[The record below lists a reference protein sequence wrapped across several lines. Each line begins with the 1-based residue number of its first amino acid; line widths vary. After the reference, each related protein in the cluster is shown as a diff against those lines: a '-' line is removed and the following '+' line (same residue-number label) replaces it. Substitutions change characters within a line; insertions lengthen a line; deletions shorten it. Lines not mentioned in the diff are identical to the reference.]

1 MIKTK
6 YVNAMATGFFLVVI
20 AIVFH
25 QIATSMT
32 EQGIASGSPYDNA
45 ASYPRAVAI
54 IIAVLLV
61 LQYVMSVFVLPILN
75 RSAGASTDDP
85 LTDEQVINLAALKK
99 PALLLVI
106 FALYLM
112 LLGWLGYHLTTAPMI
127 MAIMLLCGVRSVTA
141 LLAAGIGIAL
151 VFAFLFEYFLKI
163 VLPGGIFALNIP
175 W

>member
-1 MIKTK
+1 MIKAK
-6 YVNAMATGFFLVVI
+6 HINALATGFFLVVI
-20 AIVFH
+20 AIVFQ

-54 IIAVLLV
+54 IILGLLAM
-61 LQYVMSVFVLPILN
+61 QYALSHIILPWL
-75 RSAGASTDDP
+75 RRRQGWSAAEAQPDTRETP
-85 LTDEQVINLAALKK
+85 LAALVK
-99 PALLLVI
+99 PAILLVI
-106 FALYLM
+106 FALYLG

-127 MAIMLLCGVRSVTA
+127 MAVMLLCGVRSVKSV
-141 LLAAGIGIAL
+141 LVAGIGIATAL
-151 VFAFLFEYFLKI
+151 AFLFEYFLKI